1 MKHQLGF
8 VLTLTLI
15 LLFGEFMNVTAI
27 TESDNDISLRDAT
40 HTKDRPRLEGYDMDE
55 DVKG

>member
-1 MKHQLGF
+1 
-8 VLTLTLI
+8 
-15 LLFGEFMNVTAI
+15 MNVTAI

>member
-1 MKHQLGF
+1 